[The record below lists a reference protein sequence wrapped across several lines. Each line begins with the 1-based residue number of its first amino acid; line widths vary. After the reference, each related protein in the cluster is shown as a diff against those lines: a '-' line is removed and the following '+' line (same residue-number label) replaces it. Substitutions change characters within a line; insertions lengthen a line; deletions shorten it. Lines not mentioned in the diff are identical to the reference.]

1 MTIEELIKR
10 LIARE
15 GGYVNHPADRGG
27 PTNMGIT
34 QRTLSAA
41 RRRPVSVQD
50 VKDLTE
56 AQVYDIYRLLYWE
69 RPRFNTL
76 EVSPVIAEMLFD
88 AGVHHGVGASV
99 GMLQRAVGVRVDGNI
114 GPITKAAV
122 HRAHPQI
129 LASRLMGERIM
140 LISRLVKRDPSQAV
154 FMEGWGKRLVEF
166 IEKIPL
172 V

>member
-1 MTIEELIKR
+1 MSIEELIHR
-10 LIARE
+10 LMARE
-15 GGYVNHPADRGG
+15 GGYINHPADRGG

-34 QRTLSAA
+34 QGTLSAA
-41 RRRPVSVQD
+41 RGRPVSIQD
-50 VKDLTE
+50 VKDLSETQ
-56 AQVYDIYRLLYWE
+56 AYDIYRLMYWE

-99 GMLQRAVGVRVDGNI
+99 GMLQRAVGAKVDGFI
-114 GPITKAAV
+114 GPMTKAAV

-129 LASRLMGERIM
+129 LASRLMSERLM
-140 LISRLVKRDPSQAV
+140 LIARLVKRDPSQAV

-172 V
+172 A